1 MSHPII
7 KTACVAAGLAVA
19 ALAVSSAHAGKLN
32 IQQKNDL
39 AAAKALTYKQQAV
52 VSPSQIADGG
62 VVAQVPVELDHYLTA
77 SPDAKG
83 KMHVRDTD
91 ASGSAPA
98 STVEV
103 SDEI

>member
-7 KTACVAAGLAVA
+7 KTACMAAGFAVA
-19 ALAVSSAHAGKLN
+19 AIAVNSAHAGKLN
-32 IQQKNDL
+32 IKQKNDL
-39 AAAKALTYKQQAV
+39 AAAMALTHQQQAV
-52 VSPSQIADGG
+52 ASPAQIADGG

-91 ASGSAPA
+91 ASGSAPV
-98 STVEV
+98 SVVEV